1 MHFTE
6 VSWWCGSTVHCKA
19 FRHIALGGYEVVS
32 RESRG
37 IGITHRSIYKT
48 AKGENERKEQHL

>member
-1 MHFTE
+1 M
-6 VSWWCGSTVHCKA
+6 HCKA